1 MALFCRLVSP
11 ASSSPP
17 NLPFRHDYCSSKKML
32 LLLSPSMGMMSIW
45 LVRTLGVTKYDA
57 PSTSFEKPSSSSL
70 FIHGKTLGIINKRNI
85 FKYFLPRDI
94 MVVFCRLVSPAPF
107 PLPFPIYP
115 SPTPTSSPPP
125 PPWRW
130 RGLWTANF
138 VLVPKWHWFTISDHE
153 CFPKQNFYNEPSA
166 FFFDASF
173 F

>member
-45 LVRTLGVTKYDA
+45 LVRTLGVRKYDA

-85 FKYFLPRDI
+85 SKYFLPRDI

-107 PLPFPIYP
+107 PLPLPNLPLPDSYFIPP
-115 SPTPTSSPPP
+115 STPMEVAGTLNSQFCSCAQVRLIHYIW
-125 PPWRW
+125 PWM
-130 RGLWTANF
+130 LSKTK
-138 VLVPKWHWFTISDHE
+138 LL
-153 CFPKQNFYNEPSA
+153 
-166 FFFDASF
+166 
-173 F
+173 